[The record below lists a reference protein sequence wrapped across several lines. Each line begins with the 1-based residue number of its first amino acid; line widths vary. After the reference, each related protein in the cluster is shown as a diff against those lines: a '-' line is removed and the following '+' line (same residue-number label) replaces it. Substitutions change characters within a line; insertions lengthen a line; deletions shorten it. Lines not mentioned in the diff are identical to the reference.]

1 LDKLYNQLS
10 IQTFSELKKYKSR
23 RVLLRL
29 DLNESLDKRGKLL
42 DDYRLQSVIPTI
54 QQLQK
59 NHNKIVIVS
68 HMGRPDGKISKS
80 LSLEPI
86 AKRLAE
92 ILNVKFVVA
101 DKELPTYPVAHL
113 VLFTGDITDSKVNQM
128 IAEDKSNNIIL
139 LENIRFYPEE
149 EQNDSSF
156 AKLLSGLGDFFVND
170 CFAVDHR
177 KAASISA
184 ITKFL
189 PSLAGPLLSKEIL
202 ALDHLVSGKIKQP
215 FVLLMGG
222 VKISDKAQTL
232 KNLGKHAD
240 QILIGGGLANL
251 FLAVQGYNVDAKKF
265 DKADLVL
272 TKQILTNFKNKI
284 VLPKDVVVES
294 KEKVRS
300 TKILHKVVSD
310 LKISDLVYDIG
321 PKTILEYSKI
331 LREAK
336 TICWNGPLG
345 FFEQPAFK
353 TGTMAIAKVIGAVGK
368 RKAYTVVGGGETVAA
383 VRQSG
388 QEEYFD
394 HVSTGGG
401 AMLEYLAG
409 NKLPGIEALK

>member
-1 LDKLYNQLS
+1 MA
-10 IQTFSELKKYKSR
+10 IQTFSELKKYKSQ

-59 NHNKIVIVS
+59 NRNKIVIVS
-68 HMGRPDGKISKS
+68 HMGRPDGKISKA

-92 ILNVKFVVA
+92 ILNVKFVSSEN
-101 DKELPTYPVAHL
+101 KLPSYPIPHL
-113 VLFTGDITDSKVNQM
+113 VFFTGDITDPKINQM
-128 IAEDKSNNIIL
+128 LVDDKTNNIIL
-139 LENIRFYPEE
+139 LENIRFYAEE
-149 EQNDSSF
+149 EQNDTSF
-156 AKLLSGLGDFFVND
+156 AKTLSQLGEVYIND
-170 CFAVDHR
+170 CFAVDHH

-184 ITKFL
+184 ITKYL
-189 PSLAGPLLSKEIL
+189 PSVAGPLLSKEIS

-222 VKISDKAQTL
+222 VKISDKALTL
-232 KNLGKHAD
+232 KNLGKRAD

-251 FLAVQGYNVDAKKF
+251 FLAVQGYDIDTKQFEKS
-265 DKADLVL
+265 DLLL
-272 TKQILTNFKNKI
+272 TKQILTNLKTKI
-284 VLPKDVVVES
+284 VLPKDVVVEA
-294 KEKVRS
+294 KQKVRS
-300 TKILHKVVSD
+300 TKVLHRNVTELQK
-310 LKISDLVYDIG
+310 SDLVYDIG

-331 LREAK
+331 LRNAK

-345 FFEQPAFK
+345 YFEQPAFR
-353 TGTMAIAKVIGAVGK
+353 TGTMAIAKVVGALGK
-368 RKAYTVVGGGETVAA
+368 RKAYAVVGGGETVAA

-388 QEEYFD
+388 QEQYFD
-394 HVSTGGG
+394 HISTGGG

>member
-1 LDKLYNQLS
+1 M
-10 IQTFSELKKYKSR
+10 
-23 RVLLRL
+23 LLRL

-92 ILNVKFVVA
+92 ILNVKFVA
-101 DKELPTYPVAHL
+101 TENALPTYPIPHL
-113 VLFTGDITDSKVNQM
+113 ILFTGDITDPKINQLLQDDESK
-128 IAEDKSNNIIL
+128 NIIL

-149 EQNDSSF
+149 ETNDDVF
-156 AKLLSGLGDFFVND
+156 AKTLAQLGEFYVND
-170 CFAVDHR
+170 CFAVDHH

-184 ITKFL
+184 ITKHL

-202 ALDHLVSGKIKQP
+202 ALEHLTSGKIKQP

-251 FLAVQGYNVDAKKF
+251 FLAVQGYNVDSKKF
-265 DKADLVL
+265 EKSDLVL

-284 VLPKDVVVES
+284 VLPKDVIVES

-300 TKILHKVVSD
+300 TKILHKLVSD
-310 LKISDLVYDIG
+310 LKTSDLVYDIG

-388 QEEYFD
+388 QEQYFD